1 MPWPSRQAPAL
12 AAKLFWT
19 RPSPWTRMYSSPTSL
34 ARQSIEQVG
43 MIERHGPGD
52 SVITLNVGG
61 KNFLTLR
68 STIAQNAVLE
78 DYVTRA
84 QMNNEISQGAV
95 FIDRDPKHFGMI
107 LSYLR
112 NRADGVSAG
121 STAIAARLL
130 GKSIN
135 AEGQASA
142 AASVYL
148 PSDQQSLQEMYYE
161 SIHFQ
166 IPELS
171 AHICSKQFLAKY
183 LRMFG
188 STNPFEMAAG
198 ALSIGR
204 RVLVF
209 LGTIAT
215 GMGGWVVT
223 QATMSEVQTR
233 QSFDSSRCESTV
245 SNSEQVL
252 QNLAKAWNDSAEKK

>member
-1 MPWPSRQAPAL
+1 MPLPRQAP
-12 AAKLFWT
+12 
-19 RPSPWTRMYSSPTSL
+19 ML
-34 ARQSIEQVG
+34 ARKIVWSCSSNLTRFCSSHASLPSQSIEQFGVV
-43 MIERHGPGD
+43 ERHGPGD

-84 QMNNEISQGAV
+84 QMNNELSQGAV

-112 NRADGVSAG
+112 NRADGVSTG
-121 STAIAARLL
+121 STGIAAGLL
-130 GKSIN
+130 GKSSN
-135 AEGQASA
+135 VEGSATA

-171 AHICSKQFLAKY
+171 SHICSKQFLSKY
-183 LRMFG
+183 LRMSG
-188 STNPFEMAAG
+188 SKNPFEMASG

-209 LGTIAT
+209 LGTVVT

-223 QATMSEVQTR
+223 QATLSEVQTR
-233 QSFDSSRCESTV
+233 QSFDARNCENTT
-245 SNSEQVL
+245 SNSEQLL
-252 QNLAKAWNDSAEKK
+252 QNLVRAWNDSAGKN